1 MIEAFEKNFVLIV
14 QTISWNWR
22 KFLVMFDK
30 SKVNNLLLS
39 KTARDL
45 PCQNRWK
52 LCDDHKW

>member
-22 KFLVMFDK
+22 KFLVMFDN

-39 KTARDL
+39 KTARDI
-45 PCQNRWK
+45 PC
-52 LCDDHKW
+52 